1 MLGGSMKRSG
11 GRIRPAAVV
20 ALVLAL
26 SSVGIVGAAGS
37 SGAVPSVRGF
47 DGKTITVAGL
57 GIKSQ
62 LPTAETGAEARIKRF
77 NDTNELPGI
86 KIDYKELA
94 DDKQD
99 PATALSEA
107 RRLVTQV
114 GVFAIVGD
122 VSANNPGQYFAQQ
135 HVPYFGGGFDNTYC
149 SNKPSTS
156 LWGFSDGG
164 CITAANPS
172 RVTDIYHAMYTNVS
186 KLTGKKHPTF
196 IVVGNDN
203 ESGKNGGRV
212 FAIAAQGAGFKV
224 TDVQTNMPQPP
235 VADYTP
241 FVQAALKGDH
251 GNPPDAM
258 FCEAATQCLN
268 LWQLLKASGYKGAFT
283 HGLFTDILVKPFD
296 GSYVNNPVVNPAEP
310 TAGNAQIRK
319 DLDALKPG
327 LSSNVDL
334 GTEFGYA
341 STDFFIQVLEKVKK
355 NKMAITPENVQKVAS
370 TFTFELKGV
379 KGPIQY
385 PKATVMVYP
394 ACFSNFKSDG
404 TKWQTVVPYSCSTKT
419 YSPNLKLG

>member
-1 MLGGSMKRSG
+1 MKRI
-11 GRIRPAAVV
+11 GRRTRRGIVV
-20 ALVLAL
+20 PIVLAL
-26 SSVGIVGAAGS
+26 SSVGVFGVAGS
-37 SGAVPSVRGF
+37 SSAVPSVRGF

-57 GIKSQ
+57 GIKAQ

-86 KIDYKELA
+86 KVDYKELA

-122 VSANNPGQYFAQQ
+122 ISANNPGQYFAQQ
-135 HVPYFGGGFDNTYC
+135 HVPYFGGGFDDTYC

-172 RVTDIYHAMYTNVS
+172 RVTDIYHAMYTNVV

-196 IVVGNDN
+196 IIVGNDN

-224 TDVQTNMPQPP
+224 TDVQTDMPQQG
-235 VADYTP
+235 VSDYTP

-251 GNPPDAM
+251 GKPPDAM

-268 LWQLLKASGYKGAFT
+268 FWELLSATGYKGAFT
-283 HGLFTDILVKPFD
+283 HGLFTDILVKPFK

-310 TAGNAQIRK
+310 SAGYDQMRK
-319 DLDALKPG
+319 DLKALQPG
-327 LSSNVDL
+327 LESNVDL
-334 GTEFGYA
+334 GTVFGYA
-341 STDFFIQVLEKVKK
+341 STDFFLQVLKKVKK
-355 NKMAITPENVQKVAS
+355 NNMAITPENVQKVAS

-385 PKATVMVYP
+385 PKATVMVFP
-394 ACFSNFKSDG
+394 ACFSNFYSNG
-404 TKWQTVVPYSCSTKT
+404 TKWETAVPYSCSTKT

>member
-1 MLGGSMKRSG
+1 MA
-11 GRIRPAAVV
+11 I
-20 ALVLAL
+20 VLAL
-26 SSVGIVGAAGS
+26 FSTAVLGAAGTAG
-37 SGAVPSVRGF
+37 GASSVRGF

-62 LPTAETGAEARIKRF
+62 LPTAETGAQARIKRF
-77 NDTNELPGI
+77 NDTNEIPGL
-86 KIDYKELA
+86 KIVYKELA

-107 RRLVTQV
+107 RRLVTEDR
-114 GVFAIVGD
+114 VFAIVGD

-164 CITAANPS
+164 CIVAANPS
-172 RVTDIYHAMYTNVS
+172 RVTDIYHAMYTNVA
-186 KLTGKKHPTF
+186 KITGKKHPTF

-224 TDVQTNMPQPP
+224 TDVQTNMPPGT

-258 FCEAATQCLN
+258 FCEAAVQCLN
-268 LWQLLKASGYKGAFT
+268 FWQLLKANGYKGAFT
-283 HGLFTDILVKPFD
+283 HGLFTDILVKPFE

-310 TAGNAQIRK
+310 TAGNIQMKK
-319 DLDALKPG
+319 DLAALKPG
-327 LSSNVDL
+327 LESNVDL

-341 STDFFIQVLEKVKK
+341 PTDFFIQVLKK
-355 NKMAITPENVQKVAS
+355 MKQQKLAITPENVQKVAS

-385 PKATVMVYP
+385 PKATVMVFP
-394 ACFSNFKSDG
+394 ACFSQFYSDG
-404 TKWQTVVPYSCSTKT
+404 TKWSTVVPYSCSTKT

>member
-1 MLGGSMKRSG
+1 MKRIG
-11 GRIRPAAVV
+11 GGTRRGIVV
-20 ALVLAL
+20 AIVLAL
-26 SSVGIVGAAGS
+26 SSVGVFGVAGS
-37 SGAVPSVRGF
+37 SSAVPSVRGF

-57 GIKSQ
+57 GIKAQ
-62 LPTAETGAEARIKRF
+62 LPTGETGAEARIKRF

-86 KIDYKELA
+86 KVDYKELA

-122 VSANNPGQYFAQQ
+122 ISANNPGEYFTQQ
-135 HVPYFGGGFDNTYC
+135 HVPYFGGGFDDTYC
-149 SNKPSTS
+149 SNKPTTK

-164 CITAANPS
+164 CITASDPS

-224 TDVQTNMPQPP
+224 TDVQTEMPQLN
-235 VADYTP
+235 VSDYTP
-241 FVQAALKGDH
+241 YVQAALKGDH

-268 LWQLLKASGYKGAFT
+268 FWQLLKATGYKGAFT
-283 HGLFTDILVKPFD
+283 HGLFTDILVKPFA
-296 GSYVNNPVVNPAEP
+296 GSYVNNPVVNPAENTP
-310 TAGNAQIRK
+310 GYVQMRK
-319 DLDALKPG
+319 DLAALKPG
-327 LSSNVDL
+327 LESNVDL
-334 GTEFGYA
+334 GTVFGYA
-341 STDFFIQVLEKVKK
+341 STDFFLQVLKKVKK

-379 KGPIQY
+379 KGPIEY
-385 PKATVMVYP
+385 PKATVMVFP
-394 ACFSNFKSDG
+394 ACFSNFFSNG
-404 TKWQTVVPYSCSTKT
+404 TKWETAVPYTCSTKT